1 MKQTTVYYKI
11 SNTLINNLKHRDDIK
26 ILKKPSFLTKLFS
39 KKRYP
44 DIYFHSGELDENSI
58 EFIKNSKFVVTNS
71 FSNLNLI
78 LAKTKISHEKIKVIY
93 PSVDIKYQKPKELKE
108 KYKDRFS
115 LTENTKII
123 FFTAK
128 NFKTSGVK
136 EFLQIVS
143 NLSFID
149 FKVIIAGAKQQLAAL
164 EFTLPKYS
172 KLEPKIILLDESKEK
187 LDELYLISDVFLL
200 PSYNK
205 NIASSV
211 IKAMFCKCVVFSTM
225 NNDAKEIL
233 DVYATM
239 ENPNDPS
246 TAFKI
251 DAILFDENELKKIK
265 KQNRNIALEMSLDK
279 NIEKFNDI
287 LTKIYL

>member
-164 EFTLPKYS
+164 EFALPKYS

-225 NNDAKEIL
+225 NNDAKEII

-287 LTKIYL
+287 LTKI

>member
-58 EFIKNSKFVVTNS
+58 DFIKNSKFVVTNS

-172 KLEPKIILLDESKEK
+172 KLEPKIILLDESKEN

-287 LTKIYL
+287 LTKI

>member
-11 SNTLINNLKHRDDIK
+11 SNTLINNLKHRNDIK

-149 FKVIIAGAKQQLAAL
+149 FKVIIAGTKQQLAAL

-279 NIEKFNDI
+279 NIDKFNDI
-287 LTKIYL
+287 LTKI

>member
-225 NNDAKEIL
+225 NNDAKEII

-279 NIEKFNDI
+279 NIKKFNDI
-287 LTKIYL
+287 LTKI

>member
-149 FKVIIAGAKQQLAAL
+149 FKVIIAGTKQQLAAL

-233 DVYATM
+233 DVYAKM

-287 LTKIYL
+287 LTKI

>member
-1 MKQTTVYYKI
+1 MKQTTIHYKT
-11 SNTLINNLKHRDDIK
+11 SNTLINRLKARDDIK

-172 KLEPKIILLDESKEK
+172 KLEPKIILLDESKEN

-265 KQNRNIALEMSLDK
+265 KQNREIALEMSLDK
-279 NIEKFNDI
+279 NIDKFNDI
-287 LTKIYL
+287 LTKI

>member
-172 KLEPKIILLDESKEK
+172 KLEPKIILLDESKEN
-187 LDELYLISDVFLL
+187 LDELYLISDIFLL

-287 LTKIYL
+287 LTKI

>member
-26 ILKKPSFLTKLFS
+26 ILKKPSFITKLFS

-149 FKVIIAGAKQQLAAL
+149 FKVIIAGTKQQLAAL

-172 KLEPKIILLDESKEK
+172 KLEPKIILLDESKEN

-225 NNDAKEIL
+225 NNDAKEII

-251 DAILFDENELKKIK
+251 DAILFDENELKKVK

-287 LTKIYL
+287 LTKI

>member
-1 MKQTTVYYKI
+1 MKQTTIHYKT
-11 SNTLINNLKHRDDIK
+11 SNTLINRLKARDDIK
-26 ILKKPSFLTKLFS
+26 ILKKSSFLTKLFS

-149 FKVIIAGAKQQLAAL
+149 FKVIIAGTKQQLAAL

-172 KLEPKIILLDESKEK
+172 KLEPKIILLDESKEN
-187 LDELYLISDVFLL
+187 LDELYLISDIFLL

-225 NNDAKEIL
+225 NNDAKEII

-287 LTKIYL
+287 LTKI

>member
-1 MKQTTVYYKI
+1 MKQTTVYYKT

-149 FKVIIAGAKQQLAAL
+149 FKVIIAGTKQQLAAL

-265 KQNRNIALEMSLDK
+265 KQNREIALEMSLDK
-279 NIEKFNDI
+279 NIDKFNDI
-287 LTKIYL
+287 LTKI

>member
-11 SNTLINNLKHRDDIK
+11 SNTLINNLKHRNDIK
-26 ILKKPSFLTKLFS
+26 ILKKSSFITKLFS

-149 FKVIIAGAKQQLAAL
+149 FKVIIAGTKQQLAAL

-172 KLEPKIILLDESKEK
+172 KLEPKIILLDESKEN

-265 KQNRNIALEMSLDK
+265 KQNREIALEMSLDK
-279 NIEKFNDI
+279 NIDKFNDI
-287 LTKIYL
+287 LTKI

>member
-11 SNTLINNLKHRDDIK
+11 SNTLINNLKHRKDIK

-149 FKVIIAGAKQQLAAL
+149 FKVIIAGTKQQLAAL

-172 KLEPKIILLDESKEK
+172 KLEPKIILLDESKEN

-287 LTKIYL
+287 LTKI

>member
-115 LTENTKII
+115 LTQNTKII

-287 LTKIYL
+287 LTKI

>member
-1 MKQTTVYYKI
+1 MKQTTIHYKT
-11 SNTLINNLKHRDDIK
+11 SNTLINRLKARDDIK

-265 KQNRNIALEMSLDK
+265 KQNREIALEMSLDK
-279 NIEKFNDI
+279 NIDKFNDI
-287 LTKIYL
+287 LTKI

>member
-11 SNTLINNLKHRDDIK
+11 SNTLINNLKHRKDIK

-136 EFLQIVS
+136 EFLQIVL

-149 FKVIIAGAKQQLAAL
+149 FKVIIAGTKQQLAAL

-172 KLEPKIILLDESKEK
+172 KLEPKIILLDESKEN

-265 KQNRNIALEMSLDK
+265 KQNREIALEMSLDK
-279 NIEKFNDI
+279 NIDKFNDI
-287 LTKIYL
+287 LTKI

>member
-1 MKQTTVYYKI
+1 MKQTTIHYKTN
-11 SNTLINNLKHRDDIK
+11 NTLINNLKHRDDIK

-149 FKVIIAGAKQQLAAL
+149 FKVIIAGTKQQLAAL

-172 KLEPKIILLDESKEK
+172 KLESKIILLDESKES

-239 ENPNDPS
+239 ENPKDPS

-287 LTKIYL
+287 LTKI

>member
-44 DIYFHSGELDENSI
+44 DIYFHSGELDEDSI

-225 NNDAKEIL
+225 NNDAKEII

-287 LTKIYL
+287 LTKI

>member
-78 LAKTKISHEKIKVIY
+78 LSKTKISHEKIKVIY

-149 FKVIIAGAKQQLAAL
+149 FKVIIAGTKQQLAAL

-225 NNDAKEIL
+225 NNDAKEII

-287 LTKIYL
+287 LTKI

>member
-1 MKQTTVYYKI
+1 MKQTTIHYKT
-11 SNTLINNLKHRDDIK
+11 SNTLINRLKARDDIK

-149 FKVIIAGAKQQLAAL
+149 FKVIIAGTKQQLAAL

-172 KLEPKIILLDESKEK
+172 KLEPKIILLDESKEN

-265 KQNRNIALEMSLDK
+265 KQNREIALEMSLDK
-279 NIEKFNDI
+279 NIDKFNDI
-287 LTKIYL
+287 LTKI

>member
-1 MKQTTVYYKI
+1 MKQTTIHYKT
-11 SNTLINNLKHRDDIK
+11 SNTLINRLKARDDIK

-149 FKVIIAGAKQQLAAL
+149 FKVIIAGTKQQLAAL

-225 NNDAKEIL
+225 NNDAKEII

-287 LTKIYL
+287 LTKI

>member
-58 EFIKNSKFVVTNS
+58 DFIKNSKFVVTNS

-225 NNDAKEIL
+225 NNDAKEII

-287 LTKIYL
+287 LTKI

>member
-1 MKQTTVYYKI
+1 MKQATVYYKI

-225 NNDAKEIL
+225 NNDAKEII

-287 LTKIYL
+287 LTKI

>member
-58 EFIKNSKFVVTNS
+58 DFIKNSKFVVTNS

-149 FKVIIAGAKQQLAAL
+149 FKVIIAGTKQQLAAL

-172 KLEPKIILLDESKEK
+172 KLESKIILLDESKES

-211 IKAMFCKCVVFSTM
+211 IKAMFCKCVVFSTI
-225 NNDAKEIL
+225 NNDAKEII

-287 LTKIYL
+287 LTKI

>member
-93 PSVDIKYQKPKELKE
+93 QSVDIKYQKPKELKE

-225 NNDAKEIL
+225 NNDAKEII

-287 LTKIYL
+287 LTKI

>member
-1 MKQTTVYYKI
+1 MKQTTVYYKT

-26 ILKKPSFLTKLFS
+26 ILKKPSFITKLFS

-58 EFIKNSKFVVTNS
+58 DFIKNSKFVVTNS

-149 FKVIIAGAKQQLAAL
+149 FKVIIAGTKQQLAAL

-287 LTKIYL
+287 LTKI

>member
-1 MKQTTVYYKI
+1 MKQTTVYYKT

-39 KKRYP
+39 KKIYP

-225 NNDAKEIL
+225 NNDAKEII

-287 LTKIYL
+287 LTKI

>member
-58 EFIKNSKFVVTNS
+58 DFIKNSKFVVTNS

-149 FKVIIAGAKQQLAAL
+149 FKVIIAGTKQQLAAL

-172 KLEPKIILLDESKEK
+172 KLEPKIILLDERKEK

-265 KQNRNIALEMSLDK
+265 KQNREIALEMSLDK
-279 NIEKFNDI
+279 NIDKFNDI
-287 LTKIYL
+287 LTKI

>member
-149 FKVIIAGAKQQLAAL
+149 FKVIIAGTKQQLAAL

-172 KLEPKIILLDESKEK
+172 KLEPKIILLDESKEN

-225 NNDAKEIL
+225 NNDAKEII

-265 KQNRNIALEMSLDK
+265 KQNREIALEMSLDK
-279 NIEKFNDI
+279 NIDKFNDI
-287 LTKIYL
+287 LTKI

>member
-11 SNTLINNLKHRDDIK
+11 SNTLINNLKHKDDIK

-265 KQNRNIALEMSLDK
+265 KQNREIALEMSLDK
-279 NIEKFNDI
+279 NIDKFNDI
-287 LTKIYL
+287 LTKI

>member
-11 SNTLINNLKHRDDIK
+11 SNTLINNLKHRNDIK

-149 FKVIIAGAKQQLAAL
+149 FKVIIAGTKQQLAAL

-172 KLEPKIILLDESKEK
+172 KLEPKIILLDESKEN

-265 KQNRNIALEMSLDK
+265 KQNREIALEMSLDK
-279 NIEKFNDI
+279 NIDKFNDI
-287 LTKIYL
+287 LTKI

>member
-225 NNDAKEIL
+225 NNDAKEII

-251 DAILFDENELKKIK
+251 DAILFDENELKKVK

-287 LTKIYL
+287 LTKI

>member
-11 SNTLINNLKHRDDIK
+11 SNTLINNLKHRKDIK
-26 ILKKPSFLTKLFS
+26 ILKKPSFITKLFS

-58 EFIKNSKFVVTNS
+58 DFIKNSKFVVTNS

-149 FKVIIAGAKQQLAAL
+149 FKVIIAGTKQQLAAL

-265 KQNRNIALEMSLDK
+265 KQNREIALEMSLDK
-279 NIEKFNDI
+279 NIDKFNDI
-287 LTKIYL
+287 LTKI

>member
-78 LAKTKISHEKIKVIY
+78 LSKTKISHEKIKVIY

-172 KLEPKIILLDESKEK
+172 KLEPKIILLDESKEN

-225 NNDAKEIL
+225 NNDAKEII

-265 KQNRNIALEMSLDK
+265 KQNREIALEMSLDK
-279 NIEKFNDI
+279 NIDKFNDI
-287 LTKIYL
+287 LTKI

>member
-225 NNDAKEIL
+225 NNDAKEII

-287 LTKIYL
+287 LTKI

>member
-1 MKQTTVYYKI
+1 MKQTTVHYKI

-225 NNDAKEIL
+225 NNDAKEII

-287 LTKIYL
+287 LTKI

>member
-1 MKQTTVYYKI
+1 MKQTTIHYKTN
-11 SNTLINNLKHRDDIK
+11 NTLINNLKHRDDIK

-172 KLEPKIILLDESKEK
+172 KLEPKIILLDESKEN

-287 LTKIYL
+287 LTKI

>member
-225 NNDAKEIL
+225 NNDAKEII

-239 ENPNDPS
+239 ENPSDPS

-287 LTKIYL
+287 LTKI

>member
-26 ILKKPSFLTKLFS
+26 ILKKPSFITKLFS

-149 FKVIIAGAKQQLAAL
+149 FKVIIVGTKQQLAAL

-172 KLEPKIILLDESKEK
+172 KLEPKIILLDESKEN

-265 KQNRNIALEMSLDK
+265 KQNREIALEMSLDK
-279 NIEKFNDI
+279 NIDKFNDI
-287 LTKIYL
+287 LTKI

>member
-1 MKQTTVYYKI
+1 MKQTTIYYKI

-287 LTKIYL
+287 LTKI